1 MIVILLS
8 ILVLFPTS
16 TDASFAGFFTSLSS
30 IFSSASNSV
39 SSGAPKPA
47 VSQDAQSI
55 PSEAID
61 LVDWSLAKANPNLGE
76 HDMCFVMGA
85 RTVTDSK
92 FSASVFPKDYIL
104 PTGAGVLVIGLAEK
118 DESCLIIHTVLVD
131 SDSITKST
139 EKAEKLAS
147 KWVVGELVKC
157 QLAIPVPSELTH
169 LCHPEFNVVAQKAK
183 QSIAAKSKATPSKV
197 K

>member
-118 DESCLIIHTVLVD
+118 DESCLIIHT
-131 SDSITKST
+131 ITKST